1 VGLTG
6 ADSARVAAARSRV
19 VAETSMIRSRLN
31 NEQSVA
37 LRDREATSGA
47 PNCVVY
53 LRNVSALSR
62 VGSYVQI
69 IKARNE
75 LR

>member
-1 VGLTG
+1 MGLTG

-31 NEQSVA
+31 NEQSFA
-37 LRDREATSGA
+37 LGDREATGGA
-47 PNCVVY
+47 TNCVVY